1 MGRDARIRFSLV
13 LVLAASSALV
23 LPAQATQQ
31 PKKGPIVDRVLFDVR
46 MQEDIGLKDTAEGR
60 TDVFL
65 YPVQG
70 NTYRSLPADTQ
81 KKLDVY
87 NVPSGSWSLMV
98 NPIPNEA
105 PYTVTVDGREYFN
118 PFAIRDVRYALNFL
132 INRKYIV
139 DEILGGAGGPMFTMA
154 TPGQPGTYRY
164 NLIPVKLGMTPTG
177 NEKKAIQDITS
188 ALQTASQLPAL
199 QGKLVKG
206 DTFWQWNGA
215 DLTVKVLI
223 RVDEP
228 NGRLKEGR
236 YIADQIEKAGIRV
249 ERLEWDRAKC
259 VEVAYKD
266 DPARYEWNIY
276 TEGWGAGD
284 TRRYWDNIVSQWYAP
299 WQGYQA
305 GGANPHFWRYTND
318 EIDALTRKVQNGQ
331 FKDAGEYWD
340 AILRATEL
348 GLREATRVQVSY
360 QSQLFAVNKARFN
373 RRMVYGLGDGL
384 DAWSLITADV
394 KPEKNGERV
403 LRVTQL
409 SARGSLFTSAWDPVG
424 VDGFKD
430 MYSLFISA
438 PTVDRATFVT
448 PNTAEDAPLRAS
460 WQDVLTKVS
469 VGSGDK
475 GEPAVLGRIPVPAD
489 AIVYDPRQSAW
500 VPVGPGV
507 TSFSRAT
514 YTYKWGNW
522 HTGIPIGIAD
532 VMYAQAFVWKWITK
546 VGDKDRMYDA
556 GYESVMRPGQDIIKG
571 IVINPDRT
579 ITVYYDFNHM
589 DPDRIGSSGALYTSV
604 SASGQPVNCSWEIVE
619 ALAKMVAEGGK
630 SGTAWSF
637 SSDPAYTEVDVL
649 APRCLE
655 DIKAKLQEFVDA
667 SYVPASIRQFTT
679 PEECVA
685 RYKAAIAWIDAHHNA
700 YINNGPF
707 FINAVDP
714 TASFVELSAF
724 RDPSYP
730 FEAGFWNR
738 YFRTATTRIDSVT
751 PPPLALH
758 GKPLGVAIKVST
770 IEYPE
775 TAAAPADATARV
787 TLTLVLA
794 GGEKRYKAV
803 FVRPGQYSVTVP
815 AADTRTLSAGTYAIL
830 AESQLHQ
837 ETPSVQSSTLV
848 LF

>member
-1 MGRDARIRFSLV
+1 MSVIFLIVA
-13 LVLAASSALV
+13 AASLLS
-23 LPAQATQQ
+23 AQA
-31 PKKGPIVDRVLFDVR
+31 KGPVVDRVLFDVR
-46 MQEDIGLKDTAEGR
+46 MQEDIGLKDTAAGR

-70 NTYRSLPADTQ
+70 NTFRALPADTQ

-87 NVPSGSWSLMV
+87 NVPSGSWSLMI
-98 NPIPNEA
+98 NPIPNQA
-105 PYTVTVDGREYFN
+105 PYTVTVDGKEYFN

-164 NLIPVKLGMTPTG
+164 NLIPVKLGMTPAG
-177 NEKKAIQDITS
+177 DEKKAIQDITA
-188 ALQTASQLPAL
+188 ALEKASELPAL
-199 QGKLVKG
+199 QGRLVKG
-206 DTFWQWNGA
+206 DPFWQWNGA
-215 DLTVKVLI
+215 DLTVKFLI

-259 VEVAYKD
+259 SAVAYND

-299 WQGYQA
+299 WAGYQA
-305 GGANPHFWRYTND
+305 GGTNPHFWRYTNP
-318 EIDALTRKVQNGQ
+318 EIDSLTRRVQNGQ
-331 FKDAGEYWD
+331 YANAREYWD
-340 AILRATEL
+340 DILRATEL
-348 GLREATRVQVSY
+348 GLQEATRIQVSY
-360 QSQLFAVNKARFN
+360 QSQLYAANRARFN

-384 DAWSLITADV
+384 NAWSLITADV
-394 KPEKNGERV
+394 KPDKSGEKV

-409 SARGSLFTSAWDPVG
+409 SARGSLFASAWDPVG

-460 WQDVLTKVS
+460 WHDALTKIS
-469 VGSGDK
+469 VETNDNGQRALHGD
-475 GEPAVLGRIPVPAD
+475 VPVPAD
-489 AIVYDPRQSAW
+489 AVIYDPKESEW

-507 TSFSRAT
+507 GAFSRAT
-514 YTYKWGNW
+514 YTYKWGKW

-532 VMYAQAFVWKWITK
+532 IMYAQAFIWTWIDKT
-546 VGDKDRMYDA
+546 GDKDRYYDP
-556 GYESVMRPGQDIIKG
+556 GYESVMRPAQDTIKG
-571 IVINPDRT
+571 IVINPDRS
-579 ITVYYDFNHM
+579 ITVYYNYNAM
-589 DPDRIGSSGALYTSV
+589 DPDRIASSAALYTSV
-604 SASGQPVNCSWEIVE
+604 SASQQPVNCSWEIIE
-619 ALAKMVAEGGK
+619 ALSKMVAEGGK

-649 APRCLE
+649 APKCLD
-655 DIKAKLQEFVDA
+655 DIKAKLQEFIDA
-667 SYVPASIRQFTT
+667 SYVPPSIKQFTT
-679 PEECVA
+679 TEECIA

-707 FINAVDP
+707 FIADVNLA
-714 TASFVELSAF
+714 ANFVELKAF

-730 FEAGFWNR
+730 FEAGYWNR
-738 YFRTATTRIDSVT
+738 YFRMATTRIDAVT
-751 PPPLALH
+751 PPPLALR
-758 GKPLGVAIKVST
+758 GKPLAVTVRVST
-770 IEYPE
+770 VEYPE
-775 TAAAPADATARV
+775 NTATPADATARV
-787 TLTLVLA
+787 RLTVMGVA
-794 GGEKRYKAV
+794 GGDTSYDGV
-803 FVRPGQYSVTVP
+803 FVRPGQYSVVIP
-815 AADTRTLSAGTYAIL
+815 AADTKGLTAGTHTIV
-830 AESQLHQ
+830 AESQLHA
-837 ETPSVQSSTLV
+837 EAPSVVSSALV